1 MRCLKPEL
9 CKPLTIPLRHDE
21 IMKNEDLL
29 KYIRDA
35 AIEFNTFD
43 TKYIDKRE
51 LEKRHKNKD

>member
-43 TKYIDKRE
+43 TKYIP
-51 LEKRHKNKD
+51 EKE